1 MDKSRNTVAI
11 KIIIII
17 ILILFIF
24 MVFIML
30 GLSDICANV
39 IVMAEDKTEVLS
51 VTESVI
57 IPYGSF
63 TNCVMNKGYS
73 DIEPD
78 VLDNKYYAQGHCFKT
93 VSSDL

>member
-1 MDKSRNTVAI
+1 MDKSKNTVAI

-30 GLSDICANV
+30 GLSDVCANV
-39 IVMAEDKTEVLS
+39 IAMAEDKTEVLS
-51 VTESVI
+51 VAESVI

-63 TNCVMNKGYS
+63 TNCVMNKDYS
-73 DIEPD
+73 D
-78 VLDNKYYAQGHCFKT
+78 
-93 VSSDL
+93 SSRM